1 MVIRRSTRLS
11 YPCRNIQRGAFTM
24 ELAAA
29 SRRKPRQAAATNDR
43 LGDRDC
49 TCDLEVPNPA
59 LYY

>member
-1 MVIRRSTRLS
+1 MNIRR
-11 YPCRNIQRGAFTM
+11 GAITTEM
-24 ELAAA
+24 
-29 SRRKPRQAAATNDR
+29 AAATNDR

>member
-1 MVIRRSTRLS
+1 MRTAIRRSTRLS
-11 YPCRNIQRGAFTM
+11 YPCMNIWRAVITTEM
-24 ELAAA
+24 
-29 SRRKPRQAAATNDR
+29 AAATNDR